1 MAIFELRSKA
11 LGQAVLEDGKNE
23 EIEMKSYLNI
33 LLRVIVVFL
42 IIEARLRQVSVTCHQ
57 THITNLLT
65 TTTYFL
71 YLNSLHLIEKLN
83 ST

>member
-1 MAIFELRSKA
+1 MAIFEPRSKA

-33 LLRVIVVFL
+33 LLRVVVVFL
-42 IIEARLRQVSVTCHQ
+42 IIEARLRQVSVTCHRK
-57 THITNLLT
+57 HITNLLT

-71 YLNSLHLIEKLN
+71 YLNSLYLIEKLN